1 MSKMKQL
8 DEIAEGVAEVTMELM
23 HDTVDW
29 QMADFDQNG
38 DDYGELCLIVL
49 RKATE
54 KMYKWNK

>member
-1 MSKMKQL
+1 MSKMKKL

-29 QMADFDQNG
+29 QMADFDQDG

>member
-1 MSKMKQL
+1 MKKL

-23 HDTVDW
+23 HDTIDW
-29 QMADFDQNG
+29 QMADFDQDG

>member
-1 MSKMKQL
+1 MSKMKKL

-23 HDTVDW
+23 HDTIDW
-29 QMADFDQNG
+29 QMADFDQDG

>member
-1 MSKMKQL
+1 MKKL

-29 QMADFDQNG
+29 QMADFDQDG